1 VDWAVR
7 YFLTR
12 RNPYLI
18 RTENCFCHNDGGG
31 DDDEDDGDD
40 VDDDDGGDDVGV
52 VGDDDDDDD
61 DDAPSFSLSSS
72 LLAIPA
78 VSSGS
83 LPLPQI
89 LILSSSRCNWR
100 NCLTPQRNSNPAS
113 SFSFI
118 VTEGGGS
125 IVVMSL
131 LLPEMRLGFVLVAAG
146 DLHLGLQENKKW

>member
-1 VDWAVR
+1 M
-7 YFLTR
+7 
-12 RNPYLI
+12 I
-18 RTENCFCHNDGGG
+18 RTEKCFCHNDGGG

-40 VDDDDGGDDVGV
+40 GDDDGVDDGGVGS
-52 VGDDDDDDD
+52 DDDDDDDDND

-72 LLAIPA
+72 LLTKPAI
-78 VSSGS
+78 SSGS
-83 LPLPQI
+83 LPLPL

-100 NCLTPQRNSNPAS
+100 NCLTPHRNSNPAS
-113 SFSFI
+113 SFSFM

-125 IVVMSL
+125 IVVLSL